1 MQFFFKW
8 FNLIALD
15 ITGVEKNAVTKLNRF
30 LMNNFAINV
39 IKLIVLSGSGG
50 NETSPYQTELE

>member
-1 MQFFFKW
+1 MFY
-8 FNLIALD
+8 LIALD

-39 IKLIVLSGSGG
+39 IKLIGLSGSGG